1 MEIQK
6 NGLYLFS
13 LKSNQSNSFS
23 EIRVMPVMNATV
35 LDTKQKGK
43 KILFQHFNELLI
55 VHYMVSSST
64 EPIREVMLTTRAS
77 VVSN

>member
-6 NGLYLFS
+6 NGLHLFS

-35 LDTKQKGK
+35 LDTKQKRK
-43 KILFQHFNELLI
+43 ENSLPAFQ
-55 VHYMVSSST
+55 
-64 EPIREVMLTTRAS
+64 
-77 VVSN
+77 

>member
-1 MEIQK
+1 MKIQK
-6 NGLYLFS
+6 NGLHLFS
-13 LKSNQSNSFS
+13 LKSNSFS

-64 EPIREVMLTTRAS
+64 EPIREVPKWQLPE
-77 VVSN
+77 